1 MQYAN
6 SLLDLIGNTPL
17 VRLSRTLDL
26 PDGGADAPLVLAKVE
41 YLNPGGSVKDRIATR
56 MIEAAEASGELQPGG
71 TIVEPTSGNTGV
83 GLAMVAQQKGYKCV
97 FVCPDKVSEDK
108 RNVLKAYGAEV
119 VVCPTAVAPEHPD
132 SYYNVSDRLSK
143 EPGAWK
149 PDQYSNPHNPRSHY
163 ETTGPEIWAQTE
175 GKITHFVTG
184 MGTGG
189 TISGVGRY
197 LKEQNPWTSRSS
209 APTRPARSTPA
220 APAAPT
226 SSRASARTSGPR
238 PTTAPSPTASSRSPT
253 PTPSPSPAASRAR
266 RRCWSAAPPA
276 WRPTPPASSPTSS
289 PAEGRTDAVIV
300 VLLPDSGRGYLTKVF
315 NDEWLG
321 QYGFATGAQAD
332 HRTVGEVL
340 RGKSGQLPDL
350 VHTHPGETIAEA
362 VHILQEYG
370 VSQMPVV
377 RAEPPIVAA
386 EVAGSVSERTL
397 LDALFAGNAKL
408 TDQVED
414 HMSEALPTIGSTEA
428 AADAVVAARARRRG
442 AGPGGRQAHRRA
454 DPAGPAHLR
463 GRLVR
468 RPTARLATGL
478 VALACLGALG
488 ACSSDDA
495 ASTSKDP
502 VEVEVGKAFTWNGF
516 DVEDGWEL
524 NGIKRS
530 AGLEE
535 VTTPEVKGTI
545 TNTSDEER
553 AALFEMVFST
563 DGSAGRDAQLL
574 GRDHGRRPV
583 PAVHLPGPQHDDA

>member
-1 MQYAN
+1 MQYVN

-17 VRLSRTLDL
+17 VRLGRTLDL
-26 PDGGADAPLVLAKVE
+26 PDGPDGGPLVLAKVE
-41 YLNPGGSVKDRIATR
+41 YLNPGGSVKDRIASR
-56 MIEAAEASGELQPGG
+56 MIEAAEASGALQPGG

-83 GLAMVAQQKGYKCV
+83 GLAMVAQQKGYSCI

-163 ETTGPEIWAQTE
+163 ETTGPEIWEQTD

-197 LKEQNPWTSRSS
+197 LKEQNPDVQVIGADPAGSVYSGGTGRPYLVEGVGEDFWPETYDRTVADRVIEVSDADSFAFTRRLAREEAMLVGGS
-209 APTRPARSTPA
+209 AGMAAYAARQLA
-220 APAAPT
+220 HEL
-226 SSRASARTSGPR
+226 
-238 PTTAPSPTASSRSPT
+238 
-253 PTPSPSPAASRAR
+253 
-266 RRCWSAAPPA
+266 
-276 WRPTPPASSPTSS
+276 
-289 PAEGRTDAVIV
+289 AEAGQTDAVIV

-315 NDEWLG
+315 NDDWLG
-321 QYGFATGAQAD
+321 QYGFANGAQAD

-397 LDALFAGNAKL
+397 LDALFTGHAKL

-414 HMSEALPTIGSTEA
+414 HMSAALPTIGSTEPA
-428 AADAVVAARARRRG
+428 TDAVTLLEKADAVLVHEDGKPIGVLTRQDLLAFVAA
-442 AGPGGRQAHRRA
+442 
-454 DPAGPAHLR
+454 
-463 GRLVR
+463 
-468 RPTARLATGL
+468 
-478 VALACLGALG
+478 
-488 ACSSDDA
+488 S
-495 ASTSKDP
+495 
-502 VEVEVGKAFTWNGF
+502 
-516 DVEDGWEL
+516 
-524 NGIKRS
+524 
-530 AGLEE
+530 
-535 VTTPEVKGTI
+535 
-545 TNTSDEER
+545 
-553 AALFEMVFST
+553 
-563 DGSAGRDAQLL
+563 
-574 GRDHGRRPV
+574 
-583 PAVHLPGPQHDDA
+583 